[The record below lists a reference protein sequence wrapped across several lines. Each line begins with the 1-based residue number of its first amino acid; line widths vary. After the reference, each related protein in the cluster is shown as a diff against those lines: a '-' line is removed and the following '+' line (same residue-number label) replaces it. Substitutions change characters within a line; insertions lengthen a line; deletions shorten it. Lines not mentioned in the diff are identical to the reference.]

1 MSNFLLLDVNGTVGT
16 DQPPLIEYLNNPES
30 FPWMD
35 RVHAYVNKQTLN
47 TIKDISEKYDV
58 TVLWIS
64 LRANDA
70 LSINSLIDVN
80 WDYLELN
87 GSFNGSNTW
96 PKTAPIVEFY
106 KQHPNSII
114 VVCDDMLRV
123 NGAYNEL
130 KNEAPQIKTVIP
142 PTTTG
147 IRSEELNE
155 IEQHFD
161 NQNRKILSTDEF
173 FGPDWRDELDQ
184 VEDDWI

>member
-47 TIKDISEKYDV
+47 AIKDISEKYDV

-70 LSINSLIDVN
+70 LSLNKLVDVN
-80 WDYLELN
+80 WNYLKLN
-87 GSFNGSNTW
+87 DSFNSSNIW
-96 PKTAPIVEFY
+96 SKTAPI
-106 KQHPNSII
+106 
-114 VVCDDMLRV
+114 VCDDMLRV

-130 KNEAPQIKTVIP
+130 KSEAPQIKTVKIHQLTSSSV
-142 PTTTG
+142 PTGGTNL
-147 IRSEELNE
+147 IELKM
-155 IEQHFD
+155 IGF
-161 NQNRKILSTDEF
+161 NR
-173 FGPDWRDELDQ
+173 FGSP
-184 VEDDWI
+184 